1 MNLSRSTRVAF
12 FCLIAFL
19 LQTDRFMALAATPP
33 PDACLYALDSSADRA
48 FQIAGAQSER
58 ASLGAVDDSR
68 VCDDVETGGSNTTP
82 AACTPIDA
90 IGHSTVEAIRRFD
103 DEQVEAVHHMGN
115 STAIAY
121 GMALGS
127 T

>member
-1 MNLSRSTRVAF
+1 MKVSRAARIA
-12 FCLIAFL
+12 LLLLAAFL
-19 LQTDRFMALAATPP
+19 FQTDKFMALAATPP
-33 PDACLYALDSSADRA
+33 PSACLCALDSSADRA
-48 FQIAGAQSER
+48 FQIAGVQAVR
-58 ASLGAVDDSR
+58 ASLGVVDDSR
-68 VCDDVETGGSNTTP
+68 VCDDLETGGTNTMP
-82 AACTPIDA
+82 AIYTPINA
-90 IGHSTVEAIRRFD
+90 IGHNTVEAKRRFD